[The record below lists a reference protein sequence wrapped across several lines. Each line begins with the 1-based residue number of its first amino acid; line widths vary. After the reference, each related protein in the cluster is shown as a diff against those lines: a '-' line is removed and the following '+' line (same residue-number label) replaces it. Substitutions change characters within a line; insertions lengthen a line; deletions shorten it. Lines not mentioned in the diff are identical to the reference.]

1 MSSHAARYGIA
12 LRVEPY
18 IFEFLNAKS
27 GSTLVNHG
35 NGRDARATAA
45 TFQTPTA
52 QTIWTWWDDMV
63 KDKLA
68 LNTGGATNNIDHMLA
83 VGKGDAAMTMEAS
96 GVLGTVK
103 QVLESGQYKNVQI
116 DTAPLPSINGG
127 GGVPAGDGSLWISKS
142 ASPEKRAAAWQ
153 FIKYLASPQLQ
164 ASLAVAGGF
173 APIRTDA
180 TTVPALQ
187 QKWAAEPYFKVGYD
201 QLTTGE
207 ENASTAGSLIGDYQ
221 GVRDAVKDGMLSMLT
236 GGLSPDAG
244 ARQSPERGR
253 RRDQRLQRARRR
265 WLIGRAHNVER
276 PVRSGPPAL
285 PGPGRPP
292 YGGDMSSYGLEI
304 LSPEECN
311 RLLQTQTVGRVG
323 VGGARP
329 GVFPVLFAVL
339 DGDVVFRT
347 APGEKLIAAA
357 LNRELVFEVDDFDV
371 DSRSGWSVNVL
382 GAAEEIEE
390 PAELARAVALGLE
403 PWAGEV
409 RDRYVRIHASEVT
422 GRRIRPTA

>member
-1 MSSHAARYGIA
+1 
-12 LRVEPY
+12 
-18 IFEFLNAKS
+18 
-27 GSTLVNHG
+27 
-35 NGRDARATAA
+35 
-45 TFQTPTA
+45 
-52 QTIWTWWDDMV
+52 
-63 KDKLA
+63 
-68 LNTGGATNNIDHMLA
+68 
-83 VGKGDAAMTMEAS
+83 
-96 GVLGTVK
+96 
-103 QVLESGQYKNVQI
+103 
-116 DTAPLPSINGG
+116 
-127 GGVPAGDGSLWISKS
+127 
-142 ASPEKRAAAWQ
+142 
-153 FIKYLASPQLQ
+153 
-164 ASLAVAGGF
+164 
-173 APIRTDA
+173 
-180 TTVPALQ
+180 
-187 QKWAAEPYFKVGYD
+187 
-201 QLTTGE
+201 
-207 ENASTAGSLIGDYQ
+207 
-221 GVRDAVKDGMLSMLT
+221 
-236 GGLSPDAG
+236 
-244 ARQSPERGR
+244 
-253 RRDQRLQRARRR
+253 
-265 WLIGRAHNVER
+265 
-276 PVRSGPPAL
+276 
-285 PGPGRPP
+285 
-292 YGGDMSSYGLEI
+292 MSSYGLEI